1 MNPGDK
7 SAEVKRIFNA
17 LWSDGD
23 YVTTKKQ
30 ADESAKQHSPM
41 LTKLA
46 TAVDT
51 RCCGGL
57 GTRSVRKQI
66 QALFHF
72 AIGNQ
77 KMRVNANTL
86 VPSTAA
92 LVVSA
97 LVGSGKSLYHSIF
110 TDVIGMVREAT
121 EVLDRQIHDTKNSQE
136 DRGDRG
142 VESNNLVQMLS
153 GLNDEKFKHSR
164 WSK

>member
-57 GTRSVRKQI
+57 GTR
-66 QALFHF
+66 
-72 AIGNQ
+72 
-77 KMRVNANTL
+77 
-86 VPSTAA
+86 
-92 LVVSA
+92 
-97 LVGSGKSLYHSIF
+97 
-110 TDVIGMVREAT
+110 
-121 EVLDRQIHDTKNSQE
+121 
-136 DRGDRG
+136 
-142 VESNNLVQMLS
+142 
-153 GLNDEKFKHSR
+153 
-164 WSK
+164 